1 MKKIG
6 FTRGQWLRC
15 GQPSPCVLRKNGDR
29 VRSLSSRKPSMKQ
42 ISICLAFLL
51 APNLALAQSAILQG
65 GPWAYGHV
73 PAYSNPGSSQPTVID
88 SGAARGSTQG
98 QGISELN
105 LQAVGTGTPPYAGQ
119 GTGPYGTIHCEYDA
133 PITNATGY
141 HFICFSPNA
150 QGGALIVV
158 GYGGVAT
165 PQPLNFIINGVTVTP
180 VACSGSPSSSF
191 AAINGIVTHC

>member
-1 MKKIG
+1 MRVAK
-6 FTRGQWLRC
+6 RN
-15 GQPSPCVLRKNGDR
+15 VDR
-29 VRSLSSRKPSMKQ
+29 VRSLSSRKSLVKQ
-42 ISICLAFLL
+42 ICVFFAVLFIPS
-51 APNLALAQSAILQG
+51 LALAQSAILQG

-88 SGAARGSTQG
+88 SGAARGGAQG
-98 QGISELN
+98 QGVSELN

-119 GTGPYGTIHCEYDA
+119 GTGPYGTNHCEYDA
-133 PITNATGY
+133 PNNNPTGY

-158 GYGGVAT
+158 GYGGVAS
-165 PQPLNFIINGVTVTP
+165 PLPLNFIINGVTVTP